1 MLNGISQ
8 AVSTLG
14 RHITSAASRVSSA
27 GLSGFSVSPQAVR
40 LNPIRAQSPFSPGT

>member
-27 GLSGFSVSPQAVR
+27 GYLAFQCPLR
-40 LNPIRAQSPFSPGT
+40 LFV

>member
-14 RHITSAASRVSSA
+14 RHITSAAS
-27 GLSGFSVSPQAVR
+27 
-40 LNPIRAQSPFSPGT
+40 

>member
-14 RHITSAASRVSSA
+14 RHITSAASRVSS
-27 GLSGFSVSPQAVR
+27 
-40 LNPIRAQSPFSPGT
+40 